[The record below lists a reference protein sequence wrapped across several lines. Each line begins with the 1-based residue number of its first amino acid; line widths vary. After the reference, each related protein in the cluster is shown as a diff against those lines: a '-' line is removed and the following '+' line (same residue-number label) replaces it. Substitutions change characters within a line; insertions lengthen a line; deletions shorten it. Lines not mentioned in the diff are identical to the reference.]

1 MTSSQAASITK
12 SVANTNDFLTEC
24 IDEGSGKTE
33 ILDSKCSNLLNI
45 NGNMPVELADAT
57 TAMKPARAH
66 KRIIAADDEER
77 KKGAAKPLL
86 VHREQQPVSRGANDQ
101 LRVAITKTIVI
112 SKTT

>member
-1 MTSSQAASITK
+1 
-12 SVANTNDFLTEC
+12 
-24 IDEGSGKTE
+24 
-33 ILDSKCSNLLNI
+33 
-45 NGNMPVELADAT
+45 MPVELADAT

-86 VHREQQPVSRGANDQ
+86 VHREQQPVSRANGQ
-101 LRVAITKTIVI
+101 LRVAIIKTIII